1 MVKSEDVPLWWKEVR
16 VVSKV
21 NKYNCNPFVHDL
33 TTLHNWIQRQSL
45 KDNKKDG
52 WQIFVLTKTKT
63 MAMTKTKTKT
73 KTRIQDHGFALGHVS
88 TEMDKDDE

>member
-45 KDNKKDG
+45 EGNEKDG
-52 WQIFVLTKTKT
+52 WQIFVSAKTKT
-63 MAMTKTKTKT
+63 MTKTKIKT
-73 KTRIQDHGFALGHVS
+73 MIQDHGFSLGHMG
-88 TEMDKDDE
+88 TKMEKDDG

>member
-1 MVKSEDVPLWWKEVR
+1 MAKSEDVPLWWKEVR

-45 KDNKKDG
+45 EGNEKDG

-63 MAMTKTKTKT
+63 KTKTKT
-73 KTRIQDHGFALGHVS
+73 MIQDHGFGLGHVG
-88 TEMDKDDE
+88 TKMEKDDG

>member
-1 MVKSEDVPLWWKEVR
+1 MVKFEDVPLWWKEVR

-45 KDNKKDG
+45 EGNEKDG
-52 WQIFVLTKTKT
+52 WQIFVLTKT
-63 MAMTKTKTKT
+63 MTKTKTM
-73 KTRIQDHGFALGHVS
+73 IQDGGFGLDHES
-88 TEMDKDDE
+88 KEMEKEDG

>member
-45 KDNKKDG
+45 EGNEKDG
-52 WQIFVLTKTKT
+52 WQIFVLTKT
-63 MAMTKTKTKT
+63 MTKTKTM
-73 KTRIQDHGFALGHVS
+73 IQDHGFGLGHMG
-88 TEMDKDDE
+88 TKMEKDDG